1 MFFIARCRVFSKA
14 RQQPQIP
21 RGAGPAAYVLKGD
34 VDDPM
39 TEIIVNKI
47 VDLVMA
53 GASNDADRSAELV
66 LLDLA
71 DDGPRPS
78 ASVHVDREMR
88 SDLLIPMR

>member
-1 MFFIARCRVFSKA
+1 MLRC
-14 RQQPQIP
+14 
-21 RGAGPAAYVLKGD
+21 D

-39 TEIIVNKI
+39 TEIIVDKI

-53 GASNDADRSAELV
+53 GASNDADRLAELV

-78 ASVHVDREMR
+78 ASVNVDREMHREMR
-88 SDLLIPMR
+88 SDLLWRGANGA